1 LFAITVGLAACGGDD
16 GGYNPP
22 SDDGDDDPDA
32 MRPDADPN
40 AIDAA
45 TTPDAIGDGEAP
57 VIVPL
62 NPLPGGLA
70 HGVVTI
76 TAQVTDADGIAAVGA
91 TFGDFAVTMVEIDD
105 EIWSGTIDTAP
116 LALSA
121 GPTIAIR
128 ASDNSGAESLYPYV
142 IVLDNGK
149 PIASL
154 DPPRVRLFDAADATC
169 SREFDPLGGDAPDD
183 GESVRGG
190 AELRARVVDQGN
202 EDNAATDVYVPRAG
216 VGSVDVY
223 VLDDST
229 RPLIVDTDGDGVCDD
244 INPELV
250 PTPTPDAPNEALV
263 VALEGISATGA
274 ADFRADVLGVENAGV
289 CTGGDAATAPP
300 PLCAKELQAQV
311 VIDTEVTDQPQ
322 IYGIPVV
329 DEFNCLGYFVDMT
342 AHGIADGWA
351 CAAVRA
357 TDNLG
362 NRNVSAPLRLCIDND
377 ISGDCLPIGDVAAE
391 GVRPN
396 CTGTVSGGVV
406 NNTPCTP
413 GEFLEYAT
421 PDDFEIILP

>member
-1 LFAITVGLAACGGDD
+1 VGAAACGGGDD
-16 GGYNPP
+16 GYNPP
-22 SDDGDDDPDA
+22 GDDDGDDDPDA

-62 NPLPGGLA
+62 DPLPGGLA
-70 HGVVTI
+70 HGAVTI
-76 TAQVTDADGIAAVGA
+76 TAQVTDADGIDEVSA
-91 TFGDFAVTMVEIDD
+91 TIGEYAVTMIEIDAD
-105 EIWSGTIDTAP
+105 IWAGTIDTAP

-121 GPTIAIR
+121 APTIAIR

-142 IVLDNGK
+142 IVLDNGA

-154 DPPRVRLFDAADATC
+154 DPPMVRLRDDAAGTC

-183 GESVRGG
+183 GESVMGG
-190 AELRARVVDQGN
+190 VELRARVVDRGN

-216 VGSVDVY
+216 TARVDVY

-244 INPELV
+244 INPEIV
-250 PTPTPDAPNEALV
+250 PTPAPDAPNEALV
-263 VALEGISATGA
+263 VALAGISATGS
-274 ADFRADVLGVENAGV
+274 ADFRPDAMGAENDDVCVP
-289 CTGGDAATAPP
+289 GDATTAPP
-300 PLCAKELQAQV
+300 ALCAKESEARV
-311 VIDTEVTDQPQ
+311 VIDTEVTNQPQ
-322 IYGIPVV
+322 IYGIPLV
-329 DEFNCLGYFVDMT
+329 DEFNCLGYFVDMQ
-342 AHGIADGWA
+342 AHGFAEGWA
-351 CAAVRA
+351 CAAVRT

-362 NRNVSAPLRLCIDND
+362 NRNVSAPLRMCKDN
-377 ISGDCLPIGDVAAE
+377 GAPADCLPIGDVAAE

-413 GEFLEYAT
+413 VEFLEYAT